1 MRSDR
6 FKHPGVS
13 NFNVSAGSP
22 KTKLC
27 PSIAG
32 NPHHSLFV
40 LGLPGYIYI
49 YSTKDRVNPWFVHS
63 FASKAGQCLCEV
75 GKACHSR
82 VASALGQFS
91 TTCGIG
97 VPQQVGCW
105 WWPSFIPLLKLR
117 PGVVCRC
124 LVVQIVIFLSHEVSF
139 IPPETDSS
147 PLKIGLPQC

>member
-49 YSTKDRVNPWFVHS
+49 YIVPKIESIHDLSTLLHQRLGSAYVKLEKRVTAGWRPRWDS
-63 FASKAGQCLCEV
+63 FLRHVALVYLSKLDVDG
-75 GKACHSR
+75 GPPFH
-82 VASALGQFS
+82 
-91 TTCGIG
+91 
-97 VPQQVGCW
+97 
-105 WWPSFIPLLKLR
+105 PLLKLR
-117 PGVVCRC
+117 HPGVVCRC
-124 LVVQIVIFLSHEVSF
+124 LVVQIVI
-139 IPPETDSS
+139 
-147 PLKIGLPQC
+147 GLPQWESSIPTIHCLELC